1 MTITVKKFDFDKFN
15 TEKVKFAIDIDHEV
29 FNVSEGLKDR
39 YDQLDNSPLW
49 RGKFSVEEYRQLLW
63 AEIQKHLPR
72 YFSKGLKGFYEPYL
86 VSDSNIFRSIMQLA
100 EVYRDKGRL
109 KLIYISD
116 RSHAELI
123 ARCVDYLANQIYS
136 KSI

>member
-1 MTITVKKFDFDKFN
+1 MTITLEKFDFDKFT

-29 FNVSEGLKDR
+29 FNVSEGLTDH

-49 RGKFSVEEYRQLLW
+49 RGKFSVEEYRQMLW
-63 AEIQKHLPR
+63 QQIQKHLPR
-72 YFSKGLKGFYEPYL
+72 YFRVRLKGFYEPNL
-86 VSDSNIFRSIMQLA
+86 VPDSNIFRSVMELA
-100 EVYRDKGRL
+100 HVYRDKGQL

-123 ARCVDYLANQIYS
+123 ARCVEYLANQVLN
-136 KSI
+136 

>member
-1 MTITVKKFDFDKFN
+1 MSIIVEKFDFDKFD
-15 TEKVKFAIDIDHEV
+15 TEKVKFAIDVDHEV
-29 FNVSEGLKDR
+29 FNVSEGLNNQYID
-39 YDQLDNSPLW
+39 DQLENSPLW

-63 AEIQKHLPR
+63 PQIQQHLPR
-72 YFSKGLKGFYEPYL
+72 YFRKGLKGFYEPSL
-86 VSDSNIFRSIMQLA
+86 VSDSSIFRSIMELA

-123 ARCVDYLANQIYS
+123 ARCVDYLANLI
-136 KSI
+136 

>member
-1 MTITVKKFDFDKFN
+1 MTIAVEKFDFDKFT

-29 FNVSEGLKDR
+29 FNVSEGLNDQ

-72 YFSKGLKGFYEPYL
+72 YFKVRLKGFYEPNL
-86 VSDSNIFRSIMQLA
+86 VPDSDIFRSIMELA
-100 EVYRDKGRL
+100 HAYRDTGRL

-123 ARCVDYLANQIYS
+123 ARCVEYLANQVLN
-136 KSI
+136 

>member
-1 MTITVKKFDFDKFN
+1 MTIIVEKFDSDKFT
-15 TEKVKFAIDIDHEV
+15 TEQVKFAIDLDHKV
-29 FNVSEGLKDR
+29 FNVSEGLKDH

-49 RGKFSVEEYRQLLW
+49 RGKFSVKEYRQLLW

-72 YFSKGLKGFYEPYL
+72 YFRTGLKGFYEPYL
-86 VSDSNIFRSIMQLA
+86 VADSNIFRSIMQLA

-123 ARCVDYLANQIYS
+123 ARCVDYLANQI
-136 KSI
+136 